1 MHTNQHKTETLN
13 ARIEPALK
21 ANAERIL
28 KKLGLSNAEAI
39 RLFYTQICLNQGLPF
54 NVNIPNKTTL
64 AAIHDADTGNT
75 IRAKSVKELFDD
87 LED

>member
-1 MHTNQHKTETLN
+1 MRPNQHKTETLN

-21 ANAERIL
+21 SNAERIL

-54 NVNIPNKTTL
+54 DVKIPNKATI
-64 AAIHDADTGNT
+64 AAMKEAESGKLKRFSSTD
-75 IRAKSVKELFDD
+75 ELFK
-87 LED
+87 E

>member
-1 MHTNQHKTETLN
+1 MNTDQHKTETLN

-21 ANAERIL
+21 SNAEKIL

-54 NVNIPNKTTL
+54 DIRIPNKTTI
-64 AAIHDADTGNT
+64 AAMKEAEGGKLKRFSNT
-75 IRAKSVKELFDD
+75 KELFKD
-87 LED
+87 LND

>member
-28 KKLGLSNAEAI
+28 KKIGLSNAEAI
-39 RLFYTQICLNQGLPF
+39 RLFYTQICLNKGLPF
-54 NVNIPNKTTL
+54 SVNIPNKTTI
-64 AAIHDADTGNT
+64 AAMKEAESGKLKRFNSIE
-75 IRAKSVKELFDD
+75 ELFKDLDD
-87 LED
+87 